1 MNKIDWSYT
10 FLLYSDCSLNIRISL
25 FYISDEVKSMWI
37 FLKKGS
43 FMRPENVEL
52 PAQRYVLLL

>member
-1 MNKIDWSYT
+1 MRYE
-10 FLLYSDCSLNIRISL
+10 LRAAPYL
-25 FYISDEVKSMWI
+25 SDEVKSMWI

-52 PAQRYVLLL
+52 PSQRYLEINVVFYCRCELI